1 MERIGLI
8 GLGLMGSALAER
20 FRAAGISV
28 VGFDTRDEATARLI
42 AIGGEPVSTVA
53 EVFTRAR
60 IVILSLPNSDIV
72 ADVIRDGGE
81 SIRGATIIDTTTG
94 NPVATERI
102 GRRLAESGTAYLDA
116 TLTGSSAQAR
126 AGQVI
131 VTAGGLP
138 EVFAA
143 CEPVFRLFARRWFH
157 VGPWGGGA
165 RVKLAI
171 NLVLG
176 LNRAVLAEGLA
187 FARSCGLDPGAVL
200 EILRESAA
208 YSRVMETKG
217 HKMIAG
223 EFLPEARLAQHLKDV
238 RLIIDAGERGR
249 ANLPFSH
256 LHETLLDK
264 LTRQGFGECDNSAI
278 IRAFD
283 ERGEG
288 EP

>member
-1 MERIGLI
+1 VERIGLI

-20 FRAAGISV
+20 FRSAGVSV
-28 VGFDTRDEATARLI
+28 VGFDVRDDATSRLSS
-42 AIGGEPVSTVA
+42 IGGEPASTVA
-53 EVFTRAR
+53 DVFARAR
-60 IVILSLPNSDIV
+60 IVIFSLPNSDIV
-72 ADVIRDGGE
+72 ADVIRNGGE

-94 NPVATERI
+94 DPAATERI
-102 GRRLAESGTAYLDA
+102 GRRLAESGAAYLDA
-116 TLTGSSAQAR
+116 TITGSSAEAR
-126 AGQVI
+126 AGRVI

-143 CEPVFRLFARRWFH
+143 CEPVFRVFSRRWFH

-217 HKMIAG
+217 YKMIAS
-223 EFLPEARLAQHLKDV
+223 EFSPEARLAQHLKDV

-249 ANLPFSH
+249 AKLPFSH
-256 LHETLLDK
+256 LHETLLDE
-264 LTRQGFGECDNSAI
+264 LTRRGLGECDNSAI
-278 IRAFD
+278 IRAFEPEGD
-283 ERGEG
+283 E
-288 EP
+288 P

>member
-20 FRAAGISV
+20 FRLAGISV
-28 VGFDTRDEATARLI
+28 VGFDIRDDATSRLSS
-42 AIGGEPVSTVA
+42 IGGEPASTVA
-53 EVFTRAR
+53 ELFTRSR
-60 IVILSLPNSDIV
+60 IVILSLPNSEIV
-72 ADVIRDGGE
+72 AEVIQDAGE
-81 SIRGATIIDTTTG
+81 SIGVATIIDTTTG
-94 NPVATERI
+94 DPVATERI
-102 GRRLAESGTAYLDA
+102 GRRLAECGTAYLDA
-116 TLTGSSAQAR
+116 TITGSSDEAR
-126 AGQVI
+126 TGQVI

-143 CEPVFRLFARRWFH
+143 SEPVFRLFARRWFH
-157 VGPWGGGA
+157 VGSWGAGA

-187 FARSCGLDPGAVL
+187 FARSCGLDAGAVL

-217 HKMIAG
+217 HKMIAS
-223 EFLPEARLAQHLKDV
+223 EFSPEARLAQHLKDV
-238 RLIIDAGERGR
+238 RLIIDAGQR
-249 ANLPFSH
+249 AGAKLTFSQ
-256 LHETLLDK
+256 LHETLLED
-264 LTRQGFGECDNSAI
+264 LTRRGLGECDNSAI

-283 ERGEG
+283 HERGEQ
-288 EP
+288 